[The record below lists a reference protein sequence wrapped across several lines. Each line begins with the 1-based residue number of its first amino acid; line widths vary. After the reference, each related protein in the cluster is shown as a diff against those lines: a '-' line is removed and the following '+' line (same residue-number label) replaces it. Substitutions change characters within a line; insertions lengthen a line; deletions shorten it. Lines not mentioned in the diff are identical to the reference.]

1 MARKKVALILS
12 GGGARG
18 AYQAGILS
26 AWKDIFRR
34 NGNIEIIVGVSAGA
48 INAVRLMQSAPNY
61 ATGVEAIE
69 DLWTNLKPEQIFESD
84 FKAVVKNLM
93 RLLRSS
99 RHQKHHQTDTN
110 LINAVLSTAPL
121 YDYLRKNTDMG
132 QVQQR
137 LRTLPDHSLA
147 ISCFDYTDMKNVTF
161 FQTREVCPSW
171 ERPTVRGVRT
181 SLTIEHIMASCAVP
195 LIFSPV
201 VMDGHYYGDGSLRNM
216 TPLNAAIRLGAER
229 IINISLRGDSYQQK
243 TNVAPTL
250 GRIAATMLDSMFLDA
265 VDIDSQFMNRI
276 NLLATKVN
284 EPDRDVR
291 IIDLCRVGPM
301 LDFSLITSKYRKRFP
316 KTLRYLFGGWISS
329 ELLSYLLFDG
339 EYAKELIECGKR
351 DGELFLDVVEEWLL
365 AQ

>member
-26 AWKDIFRR
+26 AWQDVFRR
-34 NGNIEIIVGVSAGA
+34 NGQIEIIVGVSAGA

-61 ATGVEAIE
+61 ASGIEAISHV
-69 DLWTNLKPEQIFESD
+69 WTQLTPDQIFESD
-84 FKAVVKNLM
+84 LKAVVKNLM
-93 RLLRSS
+93 RLVRSS
-99 RHQKHHQTDTN
+99 RHQRNHGQETN

-121 YDYLRKNTDMG
+121 HSFLKRNADMG

-137 LRTLPDHSLA
+137 LRTLPDHGLA

-161 FQTREVCPSW
+161 FQTREACPSW

-181 SLTIEHIMASCAVP
+181 SLTIEHVLASCAVP
-195 LIFSPV
+195 LIFPPV
-201 VMDGHYYGDGSLRNM
+201 IIDGHYYGDGSLRNM
-216 TPLNAAIRLGAER
+216 TPLNAAIRMGAER

-243 TNVAPTL
+243 NNAPPTL

-276 NLLATKVN
+276 NLLATQI
-284 EPDRDVR
+284 PDDKRDVR
-291 IIDLCRVGPM
+291 VIDLCRVGPM
-301 LDFSLITSKYRKRFP
+301 LDFSLIASKYRKRFP

-329 ELLSYLLFDG
+329 ELLSFLLFDG

-365 AQ
+365 GT

>member
-26 AWKDIFRR
+26 AWKDIFQR
-34 NGNIEIIVGVSAGA
+34 NGNIEIIVGVSAGS

-61 ATGVEAIE
+61 STGVEAIV
-69 DLWTNLKPEQIFESD
+69 DLWSNLVPEQIFESD
-84 FKAVVKNLM
+84 FRAVVKNLV
-93 RLLRSS
+93 RLVRSS
-99 RHQKHHQTDTN
+99 RHQKNYQNDTS

-161 FQTREVCPSW
+161 FQTREACPSW

-181 SLTIEHIMASCAVP
+181 SLTTEHIMASCAVP

-201 VMDGHYYGDGSLRNM
+201 VMDGHYYGDGSLRNL

-229 IINISLRGDSYQQK
+229 IINISLRGNSYQQK
-243 TNVAPTL
+243 SNVAPTL
-250 GRIAATMLDSMFLDA
+250 GRIAATMLDSMFLDS

-276 NLLATKVN
+276 NLLATKIN
-284 EPDRDVR
+284 ESDRDVR

-301 LDFSLITSKYRKRFP
+301 LNFSEIAGKYRKRFP

-339 EYAKELIECGKR
+339 EYAKELIEYGKR

-365 AQ
+365 SN

>member
-26 AWKDIFRR
+26 AWKDIFQR
-34 NGNIEIIVGVSAGA
+34 NGNIEIIVGVSAGS

-61 ATGVEAIE
+61 STGVEAIV
-69 DLWTNLKPEQIFESD
+69 DLWSNLVPEQIFESD
-84 FKAVVKNLM
+84 FRAVVKNLI
-93 RLLRSS
+93 RLVRSS
-99 RHQKHHQTDTN
+99 RHQKNYQNDTS

-161 FQTREVCPSW
+161 FQTREACPSW

-181 SLTIEHIMASCAVP
+181 SLTTEHIMASCAVP

-201 VMDGHYYGDGSLRNM
+201 VMDGHYYGDGSLRNL

-229 IINISLRGDSYQQK
+229 IINISLRGNSYQQK
-243 TNVAPTL
+243 SNVAPTL
-250 GRIAATMLDSMFLDA
+250 GRIAATMLDSMFLDS

-276 NLLATKVN
+276 NLLATKIN
-284 EPDRDVR
+284 ETDRDVR

-301 LDFSLITSKYRKRFP
+301 LNFSEIAGKYRKRFP

-339 EYAKELIECGKR
+339 EYAKELIEYGKQ

-365 AQ
+365 SN

>member
-26 AWKDIFRR
+26 AWKDIFQR
-34 NGNIEIIVGVSAGA
+34 NGNIEIIVGVSAGS

-61 ATGVEAIE
+61 ASGVEAIE
-69 DLWTNLKPEQIFESD
+69 NLWSNLSPDQIFESD
-84 FKAVVKNLM
+84 FLAVSRNLL

-99 RHQKHHQTDTN
+99 RHQKNHQKDTG

-121 YDYLRKNTDMG
+121 YQYLRNNTDMG

-147 ISCFDYTDMKNVTF
+147 LSCFDYTDMKNVTF
-161 FQTREVCPSW
+161 FQTRQACPSW

-181 SLTIEHIMASCAVP
+181 SITIEHVMASCAVP

-229 IINISLRGDSYQQK
+229 IINISLRGDSNEQK
-243 TNVAPTL
+243 SNVAPTL

-276 NLLATKVN
+276 NLLATKIK

-301 LDFSLITSKYRKRFP
+301 LDFSQIAQKYRKRFP

-339 EYAKELIECGKR
+339 EYAKELIACGKK
-351 DGELFLDVVEEWLL
+351 DGELFLDVIEDWLL
-365 AQ
+365 TN